1 MMGLGT
7 AACFWGRLW
16 LLLALCVARCGAS
29 QEKAVTLAKAQAAC
43 GVSSALKGS
52 AAWAERLTATLV
64 ERSIALRAQQETALA
79 TVKAVHATCA
89 SRECTDRAAEA
100 SKEAEKAAEFCAD
113 VEREARRLRDASRT
127 ITAKHRHMAGGID
140 GMIGTLATHNRGKSN
155 QNGVECI
162 GDGTAASASEIRS
175 TLAGYR
181 QTQLK
186 ACFTANAEEM
196 DTAKFEAELKTH
208 ATALT
213 LVDGSGD
220 TSAVVANPD
229 GAETY
234 CAFFTGKETSNAVL
248 YSTGSGDTDVAATWG
263 GMWQIAK
270 TGDGQNVKLHAT
282 GRANKT
288 LESWAAQE
296 DIAETLKT
304 LKEIAAA
311 ISASNKTHAAA
322 NCLHQLAQGTATL
335 EDVALRE
342 ACSAFAFDAWLA
354 KWTTREQ
361 STQKSGAAKK
371 GAELP
376 APRSDESDNEATP
389 SARTES
395 DRGFAEET
403 RTQSRAAETASVAAP
418 RLLATT
424 LGLVR
429 AAA

>member
-1 MMGLGT
+1 M
-7 AACFWGRLW
+7 
-16 LLLALCVARCGAS
+16 
-29 QEKAVTLAKAQAAC
+29 AV
-43 GVSSALKGS
+43 
-52 AAWAERLTATLV
+52 E
-64 ERSIALRAQQETALA
+64 
-79 TVKAVHATCA
+79 
-89 SRECTDRAAEA
+89 
-100 SKEAEKAAEFCAD
+100 
-113 VEREARRLRDASRT
+113 
-127 ITAKHRHMAGGID
+127 ID
-140 GMIGTLATHNRGKSN
+140 GMIGTLATHNRGKNN
-155 QNGVECI
+155 QNGVACI
-162 GDGTAASASEIRS
+162 GDGTAASASGIRS

-196 DTAKFEAELKTH
+196 DTAKFEAQLNTRG
-208 ATALT
+208 AALT
-213 LVDGSGD
+213 LFDGSGD
-220 TSAVVANPD
+220 TSAVVANPG

-234 CAFFTGKETSNAVL
+234 CAFFTGKDTTNAVL

-270 TGDGQNVKLHAT
+270 TTAGENVKLHAT
-282 GRANKT
+282 GHNDRT

-304 LKEIAAA
+304 LREIAAA

-322 NCLHQLAQGTATL
+322 SCLHQLAKGTATL

-361 STQKSGAAKK
+361 STQKSGAANK
-371 GAELP
+371 GADMP

-395 DRGFAEET
+395 DRGFAAEAS
-403 RTQSRAAETASVAAP
+403 TQSRAAETASVAAP

>member
-16 LLLALCVARCGAS
+16 LLLALCVARCGAD
-29 QEKAVTLAKAQAAC
+29 QEKAVALAKAQAAC

-64 ERSIALRAQQETALA
+64 ERSIALRAQQEQALA
-79 TVKAVHATCA
+79 TVKAVHATCS

-100 SKEAEKAAEFCAD
+100 RKEAEKAAEFCAD

-127 ITAKHRHMAGGID
+127 IPAKHRHMAGGID

-155 QNGVECI
+155 QNGVACI
-162 GDGTAASASEIRS
+162 ADGSAAAASAIKS

-196 DTAKFEAELKTH
+196 DTAKFEAQLKTH

-220 TSAVVANPD
+220 TNAIVANPD

-248 YSTGSGDTDVAATWG
+248 YSTGSADTDVAATWG

-282 GRANKT
+282 GKDSNT

-311 ISASNKTHAAA
+311 ISATNKTHAAA
-322 NCLHQLAQGTATL
+322 NCLRQLAQGTATL
-335 EDVALRE
+335 KDVALRE

-361 STQKSGAAKK
+361 STQKSGAANK

-395 DRGFAEET
+395 GRGFAEDT